1 MLTFAAAACSCI
13 ATASSCGGFRVLQM
27 ALFQFA
33 NAGGTLVR
41 LCLVVLAILCILP
54 PSARAA
60 DQQALE
66 IVSKSGVHV
75 FSVEVMRSPEE
86 KAKGLMYRRELP
98 EGRGMLFDFSPEQPV
113 QMWMKNTYISLDMIF
128 IRADGRILRIAENTT
143 PESEAIIPAG
153 GSVRGVLEVIA
164 GTAKKYG
171 IAPGDRVAHPL
182 FDRR

>member
-1 MLTFAAAACSCI
+1 M
-13 ATASSCGGFRVLQM
+13 LQM

-33 NAGGTLVR
+33 HAGRTLAR
-41 LCLVVLAILCILP
+41 LGLMVFATLCILTA
-54 PSARAA
+54 SARAA
-60 DQQALE
+60 DQQTLE

-75 FSVEVMRSPEE
+75 FAVEVMRTPEE
-86 KAKGLMYRRELP
+86 KSKGLMYRRELP
-98 EGRGMLFDFSPEQPV
+98 EGRGMLFDFSPEQQV

-143 PESEAIIPAG
+143 PESETIIPAG

-164 GTAKKYG
+164 GTAKKFG